1 MPGENPSEFR
11 FDSDDQEPES
21 YYHEELKDLRIE
33 KLSQRVTLL
42 TILLPCLI
50 AVAIYFGY
58 RNLSDSVSQS
68 SDTGSLEIQRL
79 TKELEDLSKN
89 FNQKL
94 ITFSTTLSTQDKDIG
109 TSIEGRLFAIN
120 KNIGALQ
127 HDFKSLNEDLKR
139 DLKKNQNTIEKLMA
153 SKADKKSQAVAVEK
167 INASIKPLKKELQK
181 LKAMRQNLKT
191 VSGNIK
197 KLESKLTKKI
207 NAVTAKA
214 EQVAKEY
221 EQIGTSLTKLS
232 GNTIDK
238 DALAVALA
246 LERLKLSKNFEN
258 QLAEEVSDLNQRLES
273 LQMEIDAIEKIS
285 DTQKQSL
292 KKVSKKA
299 VTRQSGTAPKTGAGS
314 AALPAPPGT
323 ITEKDLIE

>member
-1 MPGENPSEFR
+1 
-11 FDSDDQEPES
+11 
-21 YYHEELKDLRIE
+21 
-33 KLSQRVTLL
+33 
-42 TILLPCLI
+42 
-50 AVAIYFGY
+50 
-58 RNLSDSVSQS
+58 
-68 SDTGSLEIQRL
+68 
-79 TKELEDLSKN
+79 
-89 FNQKL
+89 
-94 ITFSTTLSTQDKDIG
+94 
-109 TSIEGRLFAIN
+109 
-120 KNIGALQ
+120 
-127 HDFKSLNEDLKR
+127 
-139 DLKKNQNTIEKLMA
+139 
-153 SKADKKSQAVAVEK
+153 
-167 INASIKPLKKELQK
+167 
-181 LKAMRQNLKT
+181 MRQNLKA

-258 QLAEEVSDLNQRLES
+258 QLAEEVSDLNQRLDS

-292 KKVSKKA
+292 KKVSKKV
-299 VTRQSGTAPKTGAGS
+299 VTRKSGTAPKTGAGS
-314 AALPAPPGT
+314 AAIPPQPGT